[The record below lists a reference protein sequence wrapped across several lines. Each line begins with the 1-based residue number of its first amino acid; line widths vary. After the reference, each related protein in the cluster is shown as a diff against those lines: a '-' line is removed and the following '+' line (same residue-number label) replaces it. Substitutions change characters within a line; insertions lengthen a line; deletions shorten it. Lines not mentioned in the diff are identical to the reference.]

1 MAKTENE
8 SLENRQW
15 QRLFDEL
22 DESVRIAELT
32 GWIGEEEANRQI
44 DEMQFRAPRAA
55 TNYRGNNL

>member
-32 GWIGEEEANRQI
+32 GWISEEEANRQI
-44 DEMQFRAPRAA
+44 DEMIYPASF
-55 TNYRGNNL
+55 